1 MSFPTPAASQPDGY
15 HAYLMRLWQAGS
27 NGTWRLS
34 LQCVQTGEKL
44 HFASL
49 ESLFTY
55 LQAQSVAGDGDVT
68 DTMVDDEHAAKV
80 VS

>member
-15 HAYLMRLWQAGS
+15 HAYLMRLWQAGAD
-27 NGTWRLS
+27 GTWRLS

-55 LQAQSVAGDGDVT
+55 LQAQTAADDIA
-68 DTMVDDEHAAKV
+68 DTMVDGEHAAKII
-80 VS
+80 S